1 MYFIYY
7 ILSVYMSNL
16 MVQQYILVSARVIGF
31 FHFFHFPGISFV
43 ITYTPIILKA
53 KHTAACLP
61 WHTL

>member
-7 ILSVYMSNL
+7 ILSVYMSSL
-16 MVQQYILVSARVIGF
+16 IVQQYILVSAGVIGF
-31 FHFFHFPGISFV
+31 FHFPGIRFV